1 MYKSN
6 QKCLQHKRPPLAGLL
21 TVAQHRRRRRWGALG
36 VVGVDTSSSS
46 SSSSSSTLTGIRI
59 GAATLASSR
68 SAVSSPNL
76 PTLSSSTSCSW
87 FGSLVAVTVA
97 SWLNT

>member
-6 QKCLQHKRPPLAGLL
+6 QKCLQHKRPPLAALL
-21 TVAQHRRRRRWGALG
+21 TVAQHRRRRRRGGLG
-36 VVGVDTSSSS
+36 VVGVDTSSS

-87 FGSLVAVTVA
+87 LGSIVAVTVA
-97 SWLNT
+97 S